1 MIAARGS
8 EGADSTRAS
17 LLVCYPIRP
26 GELSEDGD
34 DAAQAQQQPQQPQH
48 SPQQA
53 PPLRSASEGRQA
65 PSGSAGTGV
74 ESMHTGS

>member
-8 EGADSTRAS
+8 EGSDSTRAS

-34 DAAQAQQQPQQPQH
+34 DAAQAQPQQPQQ
-48 SPQQA
+48 SPQQ
-53 PPLRSASEGRQA
+53 PSPSHSEGQQA
-65 PSGSAGTGV
+65 PSGSAGV